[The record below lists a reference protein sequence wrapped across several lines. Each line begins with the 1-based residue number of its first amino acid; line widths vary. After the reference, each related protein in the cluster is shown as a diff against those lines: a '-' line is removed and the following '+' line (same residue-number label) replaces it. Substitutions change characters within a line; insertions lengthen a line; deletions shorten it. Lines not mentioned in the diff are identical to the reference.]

1 MPRVMGLN
9 AYECHTACRCLVCAL
24 TSCAHVFGPLTWPP
38 TARQACRGFPP
49 AMTFQ
54 FRMVYYKTVSSLN
67 VLTTSTS
74 MTTGYVFHQL
84 WRC

>member
-1 MPRVMGLN
+1 MPLVMGLN
-9 AYECHTACRCLVCAL
+9 AYEYHTAYCCLVCAL

-38 TARQACRGFPP
+38 TVRQACRGFPRAIFP
-49 AMTFQ
+49 VLD
-54 FRMVYYKTVSSLN
+54 VYYKTVSTLN